1 MKHDRTLTKAKLEE
15 LASTVGVGIIGFGL
29 GALLANFIQQYAFGI
44 ILIGLI
50 MHGWGMYRAHHR
62 NKKERDHINSISQ
75 IKVSEISWINLLYWF
90 CWIIIIGLA
99 IYVLVK
105 LL

>member
-1 MKHDRTLTKAKLEE
+1 MKNDRTLTKAKLEE
-15 LASTVGVGIIGFGL
+15 LASTVGAGILGFGL
-29 GALLANFIQQYAFGI
+29 GALLANFIQQY
-44 ILIGLI
+44 
-50 MHGWGMYRAHHR
+50 
-62 NKKERDHINSISQ
+62 KKDHINFISQ
-75 IKVSEISWINLLYWF
+75 IKASEISWINLLYWF

>member
-1 MKHDRTLTKAKLEE
+1 MKHDSILTKAKLEE
-15 LASTVGVGIIGFGL
+15 LASTVGAGILGLGL
-29 GALLANFIQQYAFGI
+29 GALLSNYFQRYAFGI

-50 MHGWGMYRAHHR
+50 MHGWGMYMTHHQ
-62 NKKERDHINSISQ
+62 NKKA
-75 IKVSEISWINLLYWF
+75 ISWMNILYWF

>member
-1 MKHDRTLTKAKLEE
+1 MPEKLTEAKLAE
-15 LASTVGVGIIGFGL
+15 LASTFGAGVLGFGL
-29 GALLANFIQQYAFGI
+29 GALLVDFVQQYALLI
-44 ILIGLI
+44 ILIGLM
-50 MHGWGMYRAHHR
+50 MHGWGMYKTHLQ
-62 NKKERDHINSISQ
+62 NKKEGDHKDSTLQ
-75 IKVSEISWINLLYWF
+75 IKPGEFSWINLLYWL